1 MSRDYRKLRVF
12 DQADNLAHR
21 IYAITKNFPR
31 SEMFGLTSQLR
42 PAALSVPTNIV
53 EGSHRDSLAEY
64 IRFLDIALG
73 SLAETGYLIEFAQSL
88 GYIEN
93 KDANELINQRL
104 ECSRALK
111 ALIDSFRQKL
121 TIPNL
126 SPKS

>member
-93 KDANELINQRL
+93 KDANELIN
-104 ECSRALK
+104 
-111 ALIDSFRQKL
+111 
-121 TIPNL
+121 
-126 SPKS
+126 